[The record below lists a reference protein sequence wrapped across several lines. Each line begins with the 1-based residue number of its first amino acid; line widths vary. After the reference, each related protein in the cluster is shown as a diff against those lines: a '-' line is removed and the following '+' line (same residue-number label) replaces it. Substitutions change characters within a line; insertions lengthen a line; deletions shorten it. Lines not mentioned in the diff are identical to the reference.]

1 MELQM
6 NECNSLTGQKDSVTI
21 MPTDIEGL
29 NSTAGV
35 QTAYRAALSD
45 MIMEKGK
52 EEEYENSNRL

>member
-1 MELQM
+1 M
-6 NECNSLTGQKDSVTI
+6 NECNSLTGQKGSVTI
-21 MPTDIEGL
+21 MPTDIEGQ
-29 NSTAGV
+29 NSAAGV